1 MIRLIFSDMD
11 GTLLDEQGRLPAEF
25 GDVYR
30 RLRARGIRFAP
41 ASGRQYASLRTTFA
55 PWQDELI
62 FVAENGTMVMERGAE
77 IFSHA
82 VDAPLALDVLR
93 TGASLAGVQSVYCGK
108 KRGYLHADDDMPA
121 FRAELSKY
129 VTHAA
134 VVEDFAS
141 VDDLPIKMSFCD
153 FTGHAEETILPVMQA
168 YADRLQVSLSSTEW
182 VDLYN
187 LGVSKGVAARQIQA
201 RLGIAPDECAA
212 FGDYENDLELMDAVT
227 HSFAMENAI
236 PAVKERA
243 RHMAP
248 SNSADGVMAV
258 CERILAGEFD

>member
-11 GTLLDEQGRLPAEF
+11 GTLLDENGKLPAGF
-25 GDVYR
+25 GAMYE
-30 RLRARGIRFAP
+30 RLKERGIRFAP
-41 ASGRQYASLRTTFA
+41 ASGRQYASLVQTFA
-55 PWQDELI
+55 AWRDELI
-62 FVAENGTMVMERGAE
+62 FVAENGTMVMEHDRE
-77 IFSHA
+77 LFSSP
-82 VDAPLALDVLR
+82 VDRALALDVMR
-93 TGASLAGVQSVYCGK
+93 TGEQIGGVRSVLCGK
-108 KRGYLHADDDMPA
+108 KQGYLHSGDDAPE
-121 FRAELSKY
+121 FRAELAKY
-129 VTHAA
+129 VSQSA

-201 RLGIAPDECAA
+201 RLGITPNECAA

-243 RHMAP
+243 RYMAP

>member
-1 MIRLIFSDMD
+1 MIKLIFCDMD
-11 GTLLDEQGRLPAEF
+11 GTLLDDAGQMPPMFDEVVGEILQ
-25 GDVYR
+25 
-30 RLRARGIRFAP
+30 RGAVFCP
-41 ASGRQYASLRTTFA
+41 ASGRQYSALLRQMGRYIDDF
-55 PWQDELI
+55 I
-62 FVAENGTMVMERGAE
+62 FVAENGTMVMERDRE
-77 IFSHA
+77 LFSSP
-82 VDAPLALDVLR
+82 VDRALALDVMR
-93 TGASLAGVQSVYCGK
+93 TGEQIGGVRSVLCGK
-108 KRGYLHADDDMPA
+108 KQGYLHSADDAPE
-121 FRAELSKY
+121 FRAELAKY
-129 VTHAA
+129 VSQSA
-134 VVEDFAS
+134 VVEDFAT

-201 RLGIAPDECAA
+201 CLGITPDECAA

-243 RHMAP
+243 RYMAP